1 MALLH
6 GFELRSARA
15 RWWRHG
21 GGDGSGADAVQ
32 HADGGEE
39 LKQKGAVHLGG
50 LRLLLGERRL
60 LLVRPLAMPERA
72 VGLEHVVEHRVVVV
86 KEVRWAWNWLLNEG
100 TCQEHPR

>member
-32 HADGGEE
+32 HADGSEE
-39 LKQKGAVHLGG
+39 LEQKIAVHLGG
-50 LRLLLGERRL
+50 LRLLLGEL
-60 LLVRPLAMPERA
+60 
-72 VGLEHVVEHRVVVV
+72 
-86 KEVRWAWNWLLNEG
+86 KEVRWPWDWLVSEG
-100 TCQEHPR
+100 TCQEHPRKG